1 MKKRKLWIP
10 IVAVLLAAAAVAG
23 YLAAPRL
30 MPKAEAAVFPVTMV
44 GYTVF
49 YTGISESYGMVT
61 TDKVQPLYISGTQTV
76 TEILVYPGQEV
87 KKGDLLF
94 TYDTTLSR
102 AVIFGS
108 R

>member
-30 MPKAEAAVFPVTMV
+30 MPKAEAPEFPVTMV
-44 GYTVF
+44 GYTDF

-76 TEILVYPGQEV
+76 TVILVFPGQEV
-87 KKGDLLF
+87 K
-94 TYDTTLSR
+94 
-102 AVIFGS
+102 
-108 R
+108 